1 MEVQARLIRRT
12 LVWVAF
18 IPIVM
23 LAFGVFNPY
32 RDATLYVRV
41 ILMIPASV
49 IAAGLIPGSY
59 IHKFLD
65 AFTDRPQL
73 GPLTLISL
81 FAIAGPLFLTVVS
94 GLVAYDRIYM
104 LQLIQELDLSFLD
117 SREVRYNFVRYTV
130 LGIASLVLF
139 VWNSLDLLRA
149 RSSTRAAW
157 SGKPTRTDA
166 SGPQHTQ

>member
-32 RDATLYVRV
+32 SDATLYVRV

-94 GLVAYDRIYM
+94 ALGAYDQIYM
-104 LQLIQELDLSFLD
+104 LQLIQELDLSFID
-117 SREVRYNFVRYTV
+117 SQEVQYNFVSFSV
-130 LGIASLVLF
+130 LGIAALVLF

-149 RSSTRAAW
+149 RFSAQAA
-157 SGKPTRTDA
+157 
-166 SGPQHTQ
+166 

>member
-12 LVWVAF
+12 LVGITFLAVL
-18 IPIVM
+18 M

-32 RDATLYVRV
+32 SDAALYIRV
-41 ILMIPASV
+41 ILLVPASV
-49 IAAGLIPGSY
+49 LVAGLIPGSY

-65 AFTDRPQL
+65 AFTSRPQL

-81 FAIAGPLFLTVVS
+81 FAIAGPLFLVVVS

-117 SREVRYNFVRYTV
+117 SREVSYNFVRYTV
-130 LGIASLVLF
+130 LGFASLVLF
-139 VWNSLDLLRA
+139 FRNSLDLLRA
-149 RSSTRAAW
+149 RSLTRAA
-157 SGKPTRTDA
+157 
-166 SGPQHTQ
+166 

>member
-12 LVWVAF
+12 LVGITFLAVL
-18 IPIVM
+18 M

-32 RDATLYVRV
+32 SDATLYIRL
-41 ILMIPASV
+41 ILLVPASV
-49 IAAGLIPGSY
+49 LVAGLIPGSY

-65 AFTDRPQL
+65 AFTSRPQL

-81 FAIAGPLFLTVVS
+81 FAIAGPLFLVVVS

-117 SREVRYNFVRYTV
+117 SREVSYNFVRYTV

-139 VWNSLDLLRA
+139 FRNSLDLLRA
-149 RSSTRAAW
+149 RSLTRAA
-157 SGKPTRTDA
+157 
-166 SGPQHTQ
+166 